1 MVIGGEFADWAKII
15 GHDHQDEQRGQQ
27 GNGPIHQAKAEHNGN
42 CCEGNGGKCVKH
54 STRKRCSTQ
63 CLHCCYAE
71 FFACLIYAVSLFVAT
86 AEVLQGIDAA
96 QRIDE
101 MVCEALVFA
110 MLLAGFLL
118 CSASDENHLKDDGGK
133 HQKCN
138 KSRNPVLEDDN
149 GKKNKGHRDQRHRTR
164 QSGAQIVLD
173 VVDTIKAKC

>member
-1 MVIGGEFADWAKII
+1 M
-15 GHDHQDEQRGQQ
+15 
-27 GNGPIHQAKAEHNGN
+27 
-42 CCEGNGGKCVKH
+42 
-54 STRKRCSTQ
+54 
-63 CLHCCYAE
+63 
-71 FFACLIYAVSLFVAT
+71 FVAT

-110 MLLAGFLL
+110 MLFAGFLL

-164 QSGAQIVLD
+164 QSGAQIVLN